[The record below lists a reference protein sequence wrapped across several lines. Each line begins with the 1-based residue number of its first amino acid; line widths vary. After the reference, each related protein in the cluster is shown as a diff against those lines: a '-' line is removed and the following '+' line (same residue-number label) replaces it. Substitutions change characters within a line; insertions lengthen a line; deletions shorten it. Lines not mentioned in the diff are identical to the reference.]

1 MSTDSNT
8 PEQSPA
14 PRPSLAQLLAAKNN
28 QTVTRSAR
36 PAAKRSA
43 PDQETHGP
51 RHPATAGGFAR
62 NTDRYF
68 ELKSEIHKKLIG
80 VLDLDRVSSIPKE
93 RVRSE
98 IGRVVERLLDDERVP
113 MTTAEQNKIVE
124 EVLDEVLG
132 LGPLEPLLKEPSIS
146 DILVN
151 SYNKVYIERMGR
163 LQLTP
168 VRFRDNG
175 HLLHIIEKIVA
186 QVGRRVDEAQPIVD
200 ARLQDGSRV
209 NAIIPPLALDGPS
222 LSIRRFGRHVITS
235 EEMLANRTIMPS
247 MLQFL
252 AACVQAKTTIL
263 ISGGTGSG
271 KTTTLNA
278 LSRFIP
284 GEERIITIEDTA
296 ELQLQQRHVV
306 KFETRP
312 ANLTKEGGINQRM
325 LVRTALRMR
334 PDRIVVG
341 ECRGAEALDML
352 QAMNTGVEGSMT
364 TIHANTPRDA
374 FSRLEA
380 MILMADLQI
389 PTRVI
394 LQQLASAIK
403 MVVQVSRLQDGSR
416 KIINISEVI
425 GIKEDHIEVRDVF
438 FFERVGVNSEGKVQG
453 RFRWS
458 GEAPKMLHRLKV
470 SGIGLPDGI
479 FDEVLN
485 VNL

>member
-1 MSTDSNT
+1 M
-8 PEQSPA
+8 
-14 PRPSLAQLLAAKNN
+14 PRAGAASL
-28 QTVTRSAR
+28 V
-36 PAAKRSA
+36 
-43 PDQETHGP
+43 P
-51 RHPATAGGFAR
+51 RGA
-62 NTDRYF
+62 DRYF

-80 VLDLDRVSSIPKE
+80 VLNLDRVSSIPKE

-98 IGRVVERLLDDERVP
+98 IGRVVERLLEDERVP

-151 SYNKVYIERMGR
+151 GHDKVYIERNGKLAR
-163 LQLTP
+163 TQ
-168 VRFRDNG
+168 VRFKDNA
-175 HLLHIIEKIVA
+175 HLLHIIEKIVS
-186 QVGRRVDEAQPIVD
+186 QVGRRIDEAQPIVD
-200 ARLQDGSRV
+200 ARLPDGSRV

-235 EEMLANRTIMPS
+235 EEMATNRTIMPS
-247 MLQFL
+247 MLRFL
-252 AACVQAKTTIL
+252 AACVQSKTTVL

-284 GEERIITIEDTA
+284 EEERIVTIEDTA

-312 ANLTKEGGINQRM
+312 PNLNKEGGINQRQ

-334 PDRIVVG
+334 PDRIIVG

-352 QAMNTGVEGSMT
+352 QAMNTGVEGSMS

-374 FSRLEA
+374 FSRLES
-380 MILMADLQI
+380 MVLMADLDI

-394 LQQLASAIK
+394 LQQLANAIK
-403 MVVQVSRLQDGSR
+403 IVVQVARLQDGTR
-416 KIINISEVI
+416 KILNIAEVT
-425 GIKEDHIEVRDVF
+425 GIANDRVETEDIF
-438 FFERVGVNSEGKVQG
+438 IFERTGVTDAGKVQG
-453 RFRWS
+453 RFRSTGYKPKVMERLRIS
-458 GEAPKMLHRLKV
+458 GVE
-470 SGIGLPDGI
+470 LPPSVFAETLD
-479 FDEVLN
+479 